1 MCSLIYCDDKERQ
14 VSMLVHA
21 MASELADLTRK
32 LQTRQLAAAQDRRD
46 AFEALN
52 A

>member
-21 MASELADLTRK
+21 MASDLARLTRK
-32 LQTRQLAAAQDRRD
+32 LQAQQLPAAQARRD
-46 AFEALN
+46 AFEALS